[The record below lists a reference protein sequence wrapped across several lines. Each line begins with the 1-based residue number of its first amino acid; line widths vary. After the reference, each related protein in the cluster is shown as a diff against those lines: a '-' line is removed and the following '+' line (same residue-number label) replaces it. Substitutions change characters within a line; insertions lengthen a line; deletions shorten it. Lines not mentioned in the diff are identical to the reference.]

1 MKPQEVLTERKP
13 LSISDETLDGFEAR
27 INREI
32 VSYENRLRI
41 EKIRERHAISKSE
54 ETKFKDSL
62 GLVYDT
68 AQNQIVGNY
77 DGGLGQIVRS
87 NRGISWNI
95 PFLDTL
101 TRDIGYMINAGIW
114 QSTKPL
120 INGIDLNIYDKDKEV
135 KSAAKIQNY
144 LMEDLFK
151 SQQSTLYLGYFHGG
165 SAGLIYIEGEMDEA
179 SLQTPLNTKRIKKGS
194 FKGITPLTRLY
205 QVMPHLEGGMINK
218 IGEDVGIFDASEL
231 GKPMFYRVNLG
242 GNLTK
247 INDDGTSSLGTHM
260 IVHRSRLLLY
270 NASELSWVESRIE
283 HYWGVSVGERA
294 LVSMKRFESLN
305 RHINGLAKRS
315 NLPVVKVDG
324 LTMATLAGAEYEA
337 KMMNKIDMIEF
348 AIDAG
353 GMILLTPKDELTFEN
368 ADFKELP
375 QMLMEF
381 KKQLTADL
389 QAPLS
394 VTFAEVGE
402 DDEKDWHWVIRHI
415 QNRILRTWY
424 MQLIP
429 IIYKSMYNKQIE
441 EYSFTFKSLDVLTE
455 KEKAEKL
462 LTAVEII
469 EKLWEMNALDLE
481 SVHKIMLSAIDNI
494 SDMLNEITEEYIKIA
509 QEKGEDGEA
518 KTYAY
523 FQVVLAKALNHIQRE
538 NQENEQA
545 SGYNMTE
552 TKVRGKTEGGDP
564 TKKKKPTVTIPINKN
579 RDKE

>member
-1 MKPQEVLTERKP
+1 MKDKQIDTIGQRKRF
-13 LSISDETLDGFEAR
+13 SISDEDLDGYQAR
-27 INREI
+27 INRNILSQEQ
-32 VSYENRLRI
+32 RI
-41 EKIRERHAISKSE
+41 RIDKIREKHNISKDDSR
-54 ETKFKDSL
+54 KFVDNL
-62 GLVYDT
+62 GLVYDV
-68 AQNQIVGNY
+68 AQNQIVGTSGIT
-77 DGGLGQIVRS
+77 DVVRS

-95 PFLDTL
+95 PYLDTL
-101 TRDIGYMINAGIW
+101 TRDIGYMINAAIW

-120 INGIDLNIYDKDKEV
+120 INGIDLNIYDKEKEV
-135 KSAAKIQNY
+135 KSASRIQNY

-151 SQQSTLYLGYFHGG
+151 PQQSTLYLGYFHGG
-165 SAGLIYIEGEMDEA
+165 SAGLIYIDGEMDEI
-179 SLQTPLNTKRIKKGS
+179 SLKTPLNPKRIKLNS

-283 HYWGVSVGERA
+283 HFWGVSVGERA

-305 RHINGLAKRS
+305 RHISGLAKRS
-315 NLPVVKVDG
+315 NLPVIKVDG
-324 LTMATLAGAEYEA
+324 LTMATLAGAEYEERMFN
-337 KMMNKIDMIEF
+337 KMDMIEF
-348 AIDAG
+348 AINAG
-353 GMILLTPKDELTFEN
+353 GMILITPKDELTFNN
-368 ADFKELP
+368 ADFKQIPEI
-375 QMLMEF
+375 LMEF

-394 VTFAEVGE
+394 VTFAEVGK

-415 QNRILRTWY
+415 QNRIIRTWY

-429 IIYKSMYNKQIE
+429 IIYKSMYNKQIGDF
-441 EYSFTFKSLDVLTE
+441 SFTFKSLDVLTE

-462 LTAVEII
+462 LIAIEII

-481 SVHKIMLSAIDNI
+481 SVHNIMLSAMDNI

-509 QEKGEDGEA
+509 QDKGEDGEA

-523 FQVVLAKALNHIQRE
+523 FQVVLAKALNHIQKTNDE
-538 NQENEQA
+538 EAQ
-545 SGYNMTE
+545 SKGYNMAE
-552 TKVRGKTEGGDP
+552 TKVKGKEEGGDP
-564 TKKKKPTVTIPINKN
+564 TKKNKPTVTIPINKN